1 MWISWWT
8 QVRTN
13 SFLFFS
19 NKYKLYIKLFWKRNN
34 LFTYF
39 RYLIIKTLSH
49 VKYLHVIVKHYSV
62 WVWFKHKVDLSAI
75 YSVGIIAIV
84 ISVWLTIDILCRQ
97 DANSN
102 EPAMIITLISLKCTT
117 KRTDRGRNIQLVGVR
132 KTVACNVAE
141 GRYHWNFVVRNDVQG

>member
-1 MWISWWT
+1 MNKLNKLNYLSCE
-8 QVRTN
+8 RTLN
-13 SFLFFS
+13 VNQLMNTSQNKQFPFFFS

-39 RYLIIKTLSH
+39 HYLIIKTLSH

-102 EPAMIITLISLKCTT
+102 EPAMIITHLF
-117 KRTDRGRNIQLVGVR
+117 
-132 KTVACNVAE
+132 
-141 GRYHWNFVVRNDVQG
+141 HWNAQLKELTEAETYS